1 MLPSHGSSNNKKMEI
16 LTYPSALSLVGNM
29 NHVVITANAD
39 VAFVLTCNGSSQPIV
54 QHTYSPN
61 DAGRI
66 EVDLKNIILPL
77 LSFRLQDISTPYQ
90 QTAIARTFTL
100 TVTEVNTDGTT
111 GTSQSVSF
119 TVIRAGVDGLTGDPS
134 DFLTQNFLTWQ
145 PNVKPVTYYSPEFL
159 TYYATERVT
168 IPCKA
173 YFEDGS
179 TRQFSLAE
187 IAAGQCWTI
196 PVQYAIIAGKCSLFP
211 QYYDVWVEN
220 ASGQRLTYIQRY
232 VASDMRSEEEQ
243 WVLFENSLGGID
255 CFRAYGDS
263 ENTAE
268 HTHNVA
274 EIEEDFEE
282 YRVDTTRKFQKNTG
296 HLGKKERLW
305 LLDFFPSLAKYVY
318 VNSHIRRIVVIDSDV
333 SYNAKELPSTYNFTY
348 KYADA
353 RPYLNL
359 PRAELPQA
367 VMNISVPQLGS
378 FTIAPRLVEF
388 PRLQLSGGAL
398 FPVQNPY
405 SETWTVTTAAAI
417 LEHLIRTMQN
427 DYAGGGGIGH
437 THTNISLL
445 DGLYLLEEYL
455 TVYGKKIKAGYADVA
470 KTLSD
475 DSPVYKKF
483 IRKDRSDSTPYS
495 LGVGGALEVGQTA
508 DVKGNATVDGSLKVG
523 MTTKTRDLEVSRK
536 ATAEELLVNGDSVFA
551 GTMSSPLFRSGF
563 LDGYGWSLFR
573 SVVQNA
579 LGVNEDK
586 YTLEIDNLVVR
597 QSMRVFEMIISQL
610 LGENDNRVFTA
621 MMEVDH
627 FDAASGKVYFDN
639 KDGQLYNPFRQHD
652 YIMVQQFNPAA
663 VPGASPSGYVIKQ
676 YELLIA
682 AVGSGYENGKR
693 VDWVTF
699 YNFTS
704 SSNATAAELIAK
716 GDTFTRVD
724 NAVDEERKGIVTIT
738 TVGPKTPYIDIIHGL
753 KTDPLHAMKGRI
765 GNLEGLHTPQF
776 GWLKGFGEYLNNLYA
791 VGQFKMATTGENV
804 SARIEAN
811 AQRLS
816 STYSETVYNV
826 REEDNFLQNGMF
838 THGLEGWGVCDIED
852 FTAIDNSL
860 SSEEQQGNLV
870 TVSDG
875 STIAPLFINGGTI
888 GQKHKRHAVAE
899 SFDGTAVLHLY
910 EVGISQLW
918 SLIRANGTHNEA
930 TPVLG
935 EENQYTATPVANTLF
950 FGIRF
955 LAKTSGVLA
964 LHFVD
969 DTLHREDVVTW
980 NITASDEW
988 QVREIDDS
996 SSHWYYK
1003 PTEQGRLIITYSG
1016 EIILRL
1022 VTLADSPLES
1032 YKQTVATQFIQTS
1045 GSIQLL
1051 GQNINSL
1058 SGRVT
1063 NLGIELNA
1071 LDEEL
1076 RLYVDTVTDDME
1088 QRIGLR
1094 ISALDSSIT
1103 LYAQNLANN
1112 YYDKSAIDVKIGEIN
1127 TVVAGIQ
1134 ADILSDEQ
1142 VMEQIRQL
1150 AIQAAYAEEYTQAT
1164 NPWNSW
1170 EAGTQVRHL
1179 GAIWHYVLQPEETQV
1194 SPTILLIDGT
1204 SSPVTVGSTYRYVG
1218 YDGANRWECIDNI
1231 AASTSYILQT
1241 KDYISTVVANFDE
1254 NGNVTAASG
1263 IVTTALGSTLYASI
1277 SRVQTLEGDVE
1288 DLESSLTVQINQISA
1303 LVTGIQSDIEDQQD
1317 VIDRIQELA
1326 IDAAAAEVYNQAAN
1340 PWNSWDAGTQSKHVG
1355 AVWHNTTDGKTYRY
1369 IGYDNTN
1376 TWECLDNIA
1385 ASTSYVLQTKD
1396 YISAVIGNFDA
1407 QGHVLAASGIVTTAM
1422 GNTLY
1427 ASKEVPSANLLLG
1440 SGTGVGWQ
1448 LVQAFESAEYS
1459 FEEANRQFTVV
1470 NYFPIGA
1477 TSAGGYYANLWSQV
1491 MRLQSGQKYV
1501 LSFNVMKGSN
1511 VTLHLQFMYGASAD
1525 SLSFDSSQSVPFAN
1539 AIDNLEQAIENGVVT
1554 SLADAMSQKR
1564 PVRISEYDDGS
1575 YYRYFYVFTAQN
1587 TFMRLVLTS
1596 QIPSTE
1602 VTSSTVTDTTYE
1614 TGTISQTTTETT
1626 TDSLNN
1632 GRTKVTTVVSRS
1644 QEGEDNIKVVTEITT
1659 QTAKPGYVWLRRL
1672 QIEKAVN
1679 TNVNDIR
1686 PSEYK
1691 EEQTMIESYIK
1702 QTADSITLSAD
1713 RIDFIGKTVING
1725 KFVVDM
1731 EGNVTMNNLT
1741 ANNAT
1746 IKGNFYTPALTITS
1760 SNFSQYH
1767 TASGDDFILNL
1778 ENSGLSLIY
1787 SHWSSGNG
1795 FLRLP
1800 IGSQYEG
1807 AEVRI
1812 VNAINAILSIAGISV
1827 RDSSTSG
1834 AFAQWAEVKTNLN
1847 MADLI
1852 ILRHAYIGGAYRW
1865 ISMGLERNY
1874 I

>member
-1 MLPSHGSSNNKKMEI
+1 MEI

-29 NHVVITANAD
+29 NRLVIASNTD
-39 VAFVLTCNGSSQPIV
+39 IAFVLTCNGSSEAIV

-61 DAGRI
+61 NAGQI
-66 EVDLKNIILPL
+66 EIDLKNIIQPL
-77 LSFRLQDISTPYQ
+77 LTFRLQDVSTPYQ
-90 QTAIARTFTL
+90 QTAIARSFTL
-100 TVTEVNTDGTT
+100 TVTVINTDGTT
-111 GTSQSVSF
+111 GATQSLSF

-159 TYYATERVT
+159 TYYATELVT
-168 IPCKA
+168 VLSKA

-187 IAAGQCWTI
+187 ISAGQCWTI
-196 PVQYAIIAGKCSLFP
+196 PVQYAIIAGKCSEFP

-220 ASGQRLTYIQRY
+220 TSHQRMSYIQRY

-243 WVLFENSLGGID
+243 WILFENSLGGID

-296 HLGKKERLW
+296 YLGKKERLW

-359 PRAELPQA
+359 PRAELPQT
-367 VMNISVPQLGS
+367 VLNISVPQLGS
-378 FTIAPRLVEF
+378 FTIAPRLAEF

-417 LEHLIRTMQN
+417 LEHLIRTMR
-427 DYAGGGGIGH
+427 DEYAGGGGIGH

-455 TVYGKKIKAGYADVA
+455 TVYGKKIKAGYADMA

-475 DSPVYKKF
+475 DSPVYNKF
-483 IRKDRSDSTPYS
+483 IRKDRSDRTPYS

-523 MTTKTRDLEVSRK
+523 MNTKTRDLEVSRK

-551 GTMSSPLFRSGF
+551 GAMSSPLFRSGF
-563 LDGYGWSLFR
+563 LDGYGWALFK

-663 VPGASPSGYVIKQ
+663 VPGASPSGYIIKL

-682 AVGSGYENGKR
+682 TVGSGYENGKR

-704 SSNATAAELIAK
+704 SSNQTAAELIAK

-765 GNLEGLHTPQF
+765 GNLEGLQTPQF

-811 AQRLS
+811 EQRLS

-838 THGLEGWGVCDIED
+838 TRGLEGWGVCDVEELEE
-852 FTAIDNSL
+852 IDNSL
-860 SSEEQQGNLV
+860 TSLEQQKNLV

-875 STIAPLFINGGTI
+875 TTIAPLFLNGGTVS
-888 GQKHKRHAVAE
+888 QKYMHHAIAE
-899 SFDGTAVLHLY
+899 NFNGTAVLHLY
-910 EVGISQLW
+910 EVGIFQRW
-918 SLIRANGTHNEA
+918 NGIRANGTHTEA
-930 TPVLG
+930 VAVQG
-935 EENQYTATPVANTLF
+935 EENSYNSVTVADTLF

-955 LAKTSGVLA
+955 LARTSGVLKLEFINEA
-964 LHFVD
+964 GQDMGHC
-969 DTLHREDVVTW
+969 TW

-988 QVREIDDS
+988 QVRQADDRAGR
-996 SSHWYYK
+996 WVYD
-1003 PTEQGRLIITYSG
+1003 PTAVGRMVITYTG
-1016 EIILRL
+1016 EIIIRL
-1022 VTLADSPLES
+1022 VTLANNPLES
-1032 YKQTVATQFIQTS
+1032 YKQTVSTQFIQTAS
-1045 GSIQLL
+1045 SISIL
-1051 GQNINSL
+1051 GQNINTL

-1063 NLGIELNA
+1063 NLGIELDA

-1076 RLYVDTVTDDME
+1076 RLYVDTVTDDVE
-1088 QRIGLR
+1088 QRLGLR

-1134 ADILSDEQ
+1134 ANILSDEQ

-1170 EAGTQVRHL
+1170 AAGTQARHL
-1179 GAIWHYVLQPEETQV
+1179 GAIWHYVLEQGVNT
-1194 SPTILLIDGT
+1194 SPVMLLIDGT
-1204 SSPVTVGSTYRYVG
+1204 SSPVTVGSTYRYIG

-1241 KDYISTVVANFDE
+1241 KDYISAVVANFDQ

-1317 VIDRIQELA
+1317 VIDSIQELA

-1385 ASTSYVLQTKD
+1385 AATSYVIQTKD
-1396 YISAVIGNFDA
+1396 YISAVIANFDA

-1427 ASKEVPSANLLLG
+1427 ARKEVPTANLLLG

-1448 LVQAFESAEYS
+1448 LVQPFESAEYS
-1459 FEEANRQFTVV
+1459 FEEANRQFTIT
-1470 NYFPIGA
+1470 NYFPIGV

-1501 LSFNVMKGSN
+1501 LSFNVLKGSN

-1525 SLSFDSSQSVPFAN
+1525 SLSLVSSQSVPFAN
-1539 AIDNLEQAIENGVVT
+1539 AIDNLEQAIENEVVT
-1554 SLADAMSQKR
+1554 SLEDAMSQKR
-1564 PVRISEYDDGS
+1564 PVRIREYDDGS

-1587 TFMRLVLTS
+1587 NFMRLVLTS
-1596 QIPSTE
+1596 QIQSTE

-1614 TGTISQTTTETT
+1614 TGTITETVTNTTTE
-1626 TDSLNN
+1626 SANN
-1632 GRTKVTTVVSRS
+1632 GRTKVTKIVTRS
-1644 QEGEDNIKVVTEITT
+1644 QEGENTIKVVTETTT
-1659 QTAKPGYVWLRRL
+1659 QTANPGYVWLRRI

-1679 TNVNDIR
+1679 TIVNDIR

-1702 QTADSITLSAD
+1702 QTADNITLSAD

-1725 KFVVDM
+1725 KFIVDAQ
-1731 EGNVTMNNLT
+1731 GNVTMNNLT

-1746 IKGNFYTPALTITS
+1746 IKGNIYTPALTITS
-1760 SNFSQYH
+1760 TNFSQYH
-1767 TASGDDFILNL
+1767 SASEDGFLLNIA
-1778 ENSGLSLIY
+1778 NSGLSLIY
-1787 SHWSSGNG
+1787 AYWSGNG

-1800 IGSQYEG
+1800 TGAVYEG

-1827 RDSSTSG
+1827 RDSTTSG
-1834 AFAQWAEVKTNLN
+1834 EFAQWAEVKTNLN

-1852 ILRHAYIGGAYRW
+1852 ILRHAYIGGSYRW
-1865 ISMGLERNY
+1865 LSMGLERNY